1 MTRTQI
7 ASFMVLMLAVPAGA
21 GVIFAPKAKPCF
33 ISGNA
38 AYRIADSGAAD
49 VTVRIDNKA
58 AHPTLSMQLI
68 DDPAI
73 ADFVLV
79 DDENDGTA
87 CSGAIATIR
96 LDNQAVSPDMTVT
109 LSGESAATK
118 IYVRSARFSTQD
130 AAALFAVM
138 WRNSHAVIA
147 AQN

>member
-1 MTRTQI
+1 MTRAHI
-7 ASFMVLMLAVPAGA
+7 ASIVVLMLAVPAGA

-33 ISGNA
+33 IAGNA
-38 AYRIADSGAAD
+38 AYRLADSGMAD

-68 DDPAI
+68 DDPAA

-79 DDENDGTA
+79 DDENDGNA
-87 CSGAIATIR
+87 CSGPTSTIR
-96 LDNQAVSPDMTVT
+96 LDSQAANPDLTVA
-109 LSGESAATK
+109 LSGETAIYK
-118 IYVRSARFSTQD
+118 IYVRSARFSAQD

-138 WRNSHAVIA
+138 WRNSHAVVA